1 MAIQF
6 DFYETPSPTPSE
18 EKQYHP
24 RVITHSVLET
34 EEILQQ
40 ISQRCSLTESDVLAC
55 LSELNHCMVGALR
68 NSRSVHLKGLGYFTC
83 KIGSSAEVTTPRTRA
98 EHIGVEGVNFRV
110 EKSLMQQLA
119 TATLERAPV
128 KKHSA
133 LLSNAEVEAHIEA
146 HFQTHPTLTR
156 RQLESICQLNR
167 GMALKHIN
175 RLLASGWLV
184 NLGNRFT
191 ALYAR
196 GE

>member
-6 DFYETPSPTPSE
+6 DFYETPSATPSE

-24 RVITHSVLET
+24 RVITHSVLES
-34 EEILQQ
+34 EEMLKQ

-55 LSELNHCMVGALR
+55 LSELNHCLVEALR
-68 NSRSVHLKGLGYFTC
+68 NSRSVHLKGFGYFNC

-98 EHIGVEGVNFRV
+98 EHIGVEGVSFRP
-110 EKSLMQQLA
+110 EKSLVKQLA
-119 TATLERAPV
+119 TATLERAPI

-133 LLSNAEVEAHIEA
+133 LLTNAEVEARIEA
-146 HFQTHPTLTR
+146 HLQTHPTLTR
-156 RQLESICQLNR
+156 KELESICQLNK

-191 ALYAR
+191 ALYAKGR
-196 GE
+196 